1 MSTFVT
7 VAFRVRATDAEK
19 MMTEAVFLDVFGNV
33 RWSNSGQIVDG
44 TSRWLA
50 LPESTVGA

>member
-1 MSTFVT
+1 MFVT

-19 MMTEAVFLDVFGNV
+19 MMAEAVFLDVFGNV
-33 RWSNSGQIVDG
+33 RWSNTGQIVDDA
-44 TSRWLA
+44 SRWQV